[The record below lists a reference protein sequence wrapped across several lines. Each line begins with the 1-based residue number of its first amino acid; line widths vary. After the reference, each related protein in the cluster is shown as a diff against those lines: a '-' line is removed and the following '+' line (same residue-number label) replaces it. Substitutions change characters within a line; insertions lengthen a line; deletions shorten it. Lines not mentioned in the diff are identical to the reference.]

1 MNKDSSSVTNR
12 VHPPTTIAV
21 ERQVRA
27 ESGDCWTLISAP
39 YENPLVH
46 REYEAP
52 IQSQAVALKP
62 VEGAWGTETVNK
74 PKEGTLLAVILP
86 FLLVPSVIG
95 IFVWLKHR
103 QKRQATEHPG
113 HELGNV
119 TMTDS
124 ARTENNATATA
135 TANAPAGNAAFIAND
150 ASAGYEL
157 DGRKTDDNAEG
168 TGAGYRSMFGDN
180 SNASKIMD
188 AADGIG
194 HASNT
199 MSVPRDNHVLTGRM
213 PGQFLIEE
221 RSSIAETKAGGVTIF
236 GGDQ

>member
-1 MNKDSSSVTNR
+1 MNKDSSSVTKR
-12 VHPPTTIAV
+12 VHPPATIAV
-21 ERQVRA
+21 ERQVQA
-27 ESGDCWTLISAP
+27 ESGNCWTLISAP
-39 YENPLVH
+39 YESPLVH

-62 VEGAWGTETVNK
+62 VEGASGTETVNK

-135 TANAPAGNAAFIAND
+135 NAPAENAAFIAND

-157 DGRKTDDNAEG
+157 DGRKMDDNAEG
-168 TGAGYRSMFGDN
+168 TGAGYHSMFGDN
-180 SNASKIMD
+180 SNVSKIMD
-188 AADGIG
+188 AADGIER
-194 HASNT
+194 ASNT

-213 PGQFLIEE
+213 PGQFPIDE

-236 GGDQ
+236 GGVQ